1 LFLLYFFVDWWL
13 ARLLIYS
20 CVTPPLRLG
29 IPQPNPQPEQTM
41 YFRLLHDET
50 SGAMSYLLADLGR
63 AEAVLVDPRG
73 VDLPVLR
80 ALLDE
85 HQLQVRW
92 ILRTHQHDDR
102 LVGAERRARAALT
115 GLQAPVVIGTVPSDP
130 VLAFGDEHVEV
141 LATPGHTDHC
151 LSFRWRDRLFCGGLL
166 SVDTCP
172 FQPRPVLPAA
182 LWDSVTRRVFT
193 LPRETLLFSGHTRH
207 GRAASTV
214 FEERRWHP
222 WFGAAGRDEFLARV
236 ATLPAA
242 YAQSPAEQP
251 ARPTQPTQ
259 PLHA

>member
-1 LFLLYFFVDWWL
+1 
-13 ARLLIYS
+13 
-20 CVTPPLRLG
+20 
-29 IPQPNPQPEQTM
+29 M

-50 SGAMSYLLADLGR
+50 SGAMSYLLADLAR

-73 VDLPVLR
+73 LDMPVLR

-85 HQLQVRW
+85 HQLQLRW
-92 ILRTHQHDDR
+92 ILRTHQHDER
-102 LVGAERRARAALT
+102 LVGAERRACASLA
-115 GLQAPVVIGTVPSDP
+115 GLQAPVVVGAVPRDP
-130 VLAFGDEHVEV
+130 VLTFGDEHVEV
-141 LATPGHTDHC
+141 MSTPGHTDHC

-166 SVDTCP
+166 SVDSCP
-172 FQPRPVLPAA
+172 FQPRPAQPAA

-193 LPRETLLFSGHTRH
+193 LPRETLLFSGHARR

-242 YAQSPAEQP
+242 STQP
-251 ARPTQPTQ
+251 HTAQPTQ